1 MHTTFQL
8 IVAITLTAFVT
19 AAACETLHF
28 IKDRKKEKA
37 AK

>member
-19 AAACETLHF
+19 AAACETMHW
-28 IKDRKKEKA
+28 IKDRRRK
-37 AK
+37 